1 MLDICILSWVCFYC
15 KDIASW
21 VCEICVIHFPHAF
34 SGCSISTGCKTD
46 RESAS
51 CLGFVHCGDGGSIR
65 QTHPEGTLLV
75 VLDFVP

>member
-1 MLDICILSWVCFYC
+1 
-15 KDIASW
+15 
-21 VCEICVIHFPHAF
+21 VIHFPHAF

-51 CLGFVHCGDGGSIR
+51 CLGFVHCGDGCSIC